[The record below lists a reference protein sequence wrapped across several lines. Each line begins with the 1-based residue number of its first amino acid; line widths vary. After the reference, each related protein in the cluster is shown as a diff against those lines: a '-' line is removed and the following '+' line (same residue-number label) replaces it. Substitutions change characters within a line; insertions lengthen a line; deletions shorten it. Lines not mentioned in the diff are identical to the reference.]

1 MNGLFHK
8 PNTCLYSDDRCVFS
22 FGSFYQ
28 NDRVSS
34 RKLNGLDQMES
45 RRYYIVMY
53 SVDKQQKHQLL
64 YRMLL
69 SLAQRK
75 AL

>member
-1 MNGLFHK
+1 MAYFINQTHVCILTIDVCFPLARFTK
-8 PNTCLYSDDRCVFS
+8 
-22 FGSFYQ
+22 

-45 RRYYIVMY
+45 MRYYIVMY

-64 YRMLL
+64 YRILL